1 MSRESRRPALVLDE
15 RASNQLQK
23 TAKSRKE
30 SAARV
35 MRAKILLMFH
45 KRQRVTDIA
54 KELGTNRPRVD
65 RCINKALACG
75 ALEAL
80 NDLPRS
86 GRKATITDEAKTWVL
101 SVACQRPAD
110 LGYAAE
116 TWTYSQLIQ
125 HLRAHCLEAGHACL
139 AKIGKGRLHPILA
152 GGSVK
157 PHRVSYYCEKRDP
170 EFDAKMANVL
180 CVYKEVEMMNA
191 QPQAERKTVTISYDE
206 KPGIQAIRNLAAQL
220 PPVPGKHPTI
230 GRDAQYKRLGTVS
243 LLAGIDLHNGTVF
256 PLVRERH
263 RSREF
268 VELLTLFDAQYP
280 PDWRIRLVL
289 DNHSAHTSKETQC
302 FLLTKPGRYE
312 LVFTPKHGSW
322 LNLVEMFFSKIA
334 RSFLRHIRV
343 ESKQELVNRIYK
355 GIAEI
360 NRDPVVFRWKYRMSD
375 FQATI

>member
-1 MSRESRRPALVLDE
+1 MSRESKRPALVLDE
-15 RASNQLQK
+15 KALRQLQR
-23 TAKSRKE
+23 TARSRTQA
-30 SAARV
+30 AARV
-35 MRAKILLMFH
+35 MRARILLMFH
-45 KRQRVTDIA
+45 QRRRVTDIA
-54 KELGTNRPRVD
+54 KELATNRPLVD

-80 NDLPRS
+80 NDLPRP
-86 GRKATITDEAKTWVL
+86 GRRATITEEAKTWVL
-101 SVACQRPAD
+101 SVACERPAD

-125 HLRAHCLEAGHACL
+125 HLRARCQEAGHSCL
-139 AKIGKGRLHPILA
+139 AKIGKGRLHEILA

-170 EFDAKMANVL
+170 EFEAKMANVL
-180 CVYKEVEMMNA
+180 CVYKEVETMSA
-191 QPQAERKTVTISYDE
+191 QPQTERKTVTISYDE
-206 KPGIQAIRNLAAQL
+206 KPGIQAIRNLAPRLA
-220 PPVPGKHPTI
+220 PVAGQHPAI
-230 GRDAQYKRLGTVS
+230 GRDAQYQRLGTVS
-243 LLAGIDLHNGTVF
+243 LLAGIDLHNGMVF

-268 VELLTLFDAQYP
+268 VELLRLLDAQYP

-289 DNHSAHTSKETQC
+289 DNHSAHTSKETQA

-322 LNLVEMFFSKIA
+322 LNLIEMFFSKVA

-343 ESKQELVNRIYK
+343 ESKQELADRIYK
-355 GIAEI
+355 GITEI
-360 NRDPVVFRWKYRMSD
+360 NHDPVVFRWRYRMSD

>member
-1 MSRESRRPALVLDE
+1 MSRESKRPALVLDE
-15 RASNQLQK
+15 KALSRLQQ
-23 TAKSRKE
+23 TARSRME
-30 SAARV
+30 PATRI

-45 KRQRVTDIA
+45 ERRRVTDIA
-54 KELGTNRPRVD
+54 KELRTNRPLVD
-65 RCINKALACG
+65 RCINKALAGG

-80 NDLPRS
+80 NDLPRP
-86 GRKATITDEAKTWVL
+86 GRKATITPEARIWVL
-101 SVACQRPAD
+101 SVACERPTN
-110 LGYAAE
+110 LGYAGE
-116 TWTYSQLIQ
+116 TWTYSQMIK
-125 HLRAHCLEAGHACL
+125 HLRAHCQEAGYACL
-139 AKIGKGRLHPILA
+139 AKIGKGLLHEILA
-152 GGSVK
+152 KGSVQ
-157 PHRVSYYCEKRDP
+157 PHRISYYCERRDP

-180 CVYKEVEMMNA
+180 CVYKEVETMNA
-191 QPQAERKTVTISYDE
+191 HPEAERKTVTISYDE
-206 KPGIQAIRNLAAQL
+206 KPGIQAIRNLAPQL
-220 PPVPGKHPTI
+220 QPVPGKHPTI

-243 LLAGIDLHNGTVF
+243 LLAGIDLHDGLVF

-268 VELLTLFDAQYP
+268 VELLTIFDKQYP

-289 DNHSAHTSKETQC
+289 DNHSAHTSKETQA

-343 ESKQELVNRIYK
+343 ESKQELVERIYK

-360 NRDPVVFRWKYRMSD
+360 NQDPVVFRWRYKMSD

>member
-1 MSRESRRPALVLDE
+1 
-15 RASNQLQK
+15 
-23 TAKSRKE
+23 
-30 SAARV
+30 
-35 MRAKILLMFH
+35 
-45 KRQRVTDIA
+45 
-54 KELGTNRPRVD
+54 
-65 RCINKALACG
+65 
-75 ALEAL
+75 
-80 NDLPRS
+80 
-86 GRKATITDEAKTWVL
+86 
-101 SVACQRPAD
+101 
-110 LGYAAE
+110 
-116 TWTYSQLIQ
+116 
-125 HLRAHCLEAGHACL
+125 
-139 AKIGKGRLHPILA
+139 
-152 GGSVK
+152 
-157 PHRVSYYCEKRDP
+157 
-170 EFDAKMANVL
+170 
-180 CVYKEVEMMNA
+180 MNA
-191 QPQAERKTVTISYDE
+191 QPQTERKTVTISYDE

-268 VELLTLFDAQYP
+268 VELLTLFDAHYP

-343 ESKQELVNRIYK
+343 ESKQELVDRIYK

-360 NRDPVVFRWKYRMSD
+360 NQDPVVFRWKYRMSD
-375 FQATI
+375 FQTTI